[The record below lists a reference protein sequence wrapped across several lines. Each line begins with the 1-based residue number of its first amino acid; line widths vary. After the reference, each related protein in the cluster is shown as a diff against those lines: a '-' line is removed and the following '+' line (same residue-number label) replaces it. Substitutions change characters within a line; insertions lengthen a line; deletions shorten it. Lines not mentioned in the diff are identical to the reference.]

1 MTVPQSELTF
11 QNSQAQAN
19 DCELMLV
26 QVDDDVD
33 DPEAE
38 NKLEC
43 ANHLLVLARERKE
56 LQAEFDD
63 LLFMQQDFKGKYGI
77 NDEEIVV
84 ELKQLNQEI
93 NEVRWKL
100 QHVPDSSIW
109 KLQHGQDSRA

>member
-26 QVDDDVD
+26 QVDD
-33 DPEAE
+33 PEAE
-38 NKLEC
+38 HKLEW

>member
-1 MTVPQSELTF
+1 MTVPASELTF

-19 DCELMLV
+19 DCELMVV

-33 DPEAE
+33 DAEAE

-63 LLFMQQDFKGKYGI
+63 LLLM
-77 NDEEIVV
+77 
-84 ELKQLNQEI
+84 
-93 NEVRWKL
+93 
-100 QHVPDSSIW
+100 
-109 KLQHGQDSRA
+109 